1 MSTATAT
8 ATLDAG
14 GLKRPR
20 SGTLSQV
27 GYLAQRSVVRTL
39 RQPAVVVSSMI
50 FPLFLLAVNS
60 SGLSAA
66 VEIPGFPTDSYLTF
80 ALGLTFMQGALFATM
95 GAGQGIA
102 EDIQRGFFNRL
113 QLTPLR
119 GPALIA
125 GQLAGVGLQGL
136 FQGLTYLIVGLAF
149 GAELEAG
156 VAGAVVIL
164 LFSMLVAIAFGSLGL
179 TLGLRTG
186 NGEAV
191 QGAFPLLFVVLFLS
205 SGGLPRNVIA
215 NDWFE
220 VVATINPVSYIIE
233 AFRSLL
239 ISGWDGEA
247 LALGIG
253 VALAILA
260 LGAFAATTAL
270 RSRMER
276 T

>member
-1 MSTATAT
+1 MSTAVAT
-8 ATLDAG
+8 GNG
-14 GLKRPR
+14 GFARTR
-20 SGTLSQV
+20 SSTLSQI
-27 GYLAQRSVVRTL
+27 GYLAQRSVTRTL

-60 SGLSAA
+60 SGLDAA
-66 VEIPGFPTDSYLTF
+66 VNLPGFPTDSYLTF

-113 QLTPLR
+113 QLTPLK

-125 GQLAGVGLQGL
+125 GQLSGAAVQGA
-136 FQGLTYLIVGLAF
+136 FQAISYLIVGLAF
-149 GAELEAG
+149 GADLEAG
-156 VAGAVVIL
+156 VAGALVLL
-164 LFSMLVAIAFGSLGL
+164 LFAMLVAIAFGSLGL

-191 QGAFPLLFVVLFLS
+191 QGAFPLLFVLLFLS
-205 SGGLPRNVIA
+205 SGALPRNLIA

-220 VVATINPVSYIIE
+220 VITTINPVSYIIE

-239 ISGWDGEA
+239 ISGWDVEA
-247 LALGIG
+247 LALGFSFT
-253 VALAILA
+253 LAILA
-260 LGAFAATTAL
+260 IGIIAATAAL
-270 RSRMER
+270 KGRMER